1 MFEHTRRLWLWDD
14 SNKSSERGLDKSK
27 EQKDPTFSAN
37 TRVHSKH
44 LSPLTLDV
52 FELEWHWDD
61 VSYIA
66 RLDQSERKLNILL
79 FSMIP
84 TISSLSHGLA
94 KLIEMIYSS
103 TRVEFES
110 AINTVNTTHES
121 EKLKL
126 VED

>member
-66 RLDQSERKLNILL
+66 PIGSI
-79 FSMIP
+79 
-84 TISSLSHGLA
+84 GA
-94 KLIEMIYSS
+94 KVKYI
-103 TRVEFES
+103 V
-110 AINTVNTTHES
+110 V
-121 EKLKL
+121 
-126 VED
+126 